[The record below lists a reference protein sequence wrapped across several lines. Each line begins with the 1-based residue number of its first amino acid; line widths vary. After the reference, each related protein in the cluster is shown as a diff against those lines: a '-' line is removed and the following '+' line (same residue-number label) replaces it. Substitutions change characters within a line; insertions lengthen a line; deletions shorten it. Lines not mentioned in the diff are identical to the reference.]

1 MKLQTESE
9 HPVATCRRGE
19 EKNCHCTPARR
30 SRRRQSRDSRPHARP
45 PATSIHLHARRRQCK
60 GVQDQEHGI
69 DTAAGGT
76 RRRSGE
82 PRRAAATAF
91 LGGGRCL
98 IYRPGGRGFK
108 YRPPWV
114 SSSRPIEHVRPRL
127 ALREH
132 DQNESI
138 QTPFVNSKIAAID
151 QANLPKIMYNRPI

>member
-60 GVQDQEHGI
+60 GLQDQEHGI

-76 RRRSGE
+76 RRCSGE

-98 IYRPGGRGFK
+98 IYRP
-108 YRPPWV
+108 PPGYTPSVRWDLYGLDSAESSF
-114 SSSRPIEHVRPRL
+114 SSSRGGPL
-127 ALREH
+127 AQE
-132 DQNESI
+132 
-138 QTPFVNSKIAAID
+138 KAAERD
-151 QANLPKIMYNRPI
+151 FLSLAKTAGDGATGALSG